1 MQTLLLLPIA
11 ATTVFPWMNLV
22 WVILGIT
29 LFIFAVAGLGQ
40 WSSVTHPASAP
51 KALPVSAPPGAA
63 LASDLAHIA
72 PEIAAA
78 ISAAVHVTLGASAK
92 VTEVTLQPESGDTY
106 MPVWSLEGR
115 RQIYTSHKV
124 R

>member
-40 WSSVTHPASAP
+40 W
-51 KALPVSAPPGAA
+51 G
-63 LASDLAHIA
+63 
-72 PEIAAA
+72 
-78 ISAAVHVTLGASAK
+78 TLGAVDFITDPARLEKLRESAPNRRRDANLQVIIGVDVVNGAIGPPK
-92 VTEVTLQPESGDTY
+92 VLATY
-106 MPVWSLEGR
+106 FW
-115 RQIYTSHKV
+115 
-124 R
+124 